1 MKQIRLG
8 TIGTGFIVN
17 NILNGVKA
25 VEGISLE
32 AVYSRSEEKGR
43 MLAGQYGAKKVYT
56 ELEELLSDEEVNFIY
71 VASPNGLH
79 YEQAKAALLHGKNVI
94 CEKPMCPQKAQ
105 VMELIALAE
114 AGGLVLVD
122 ATPTAF
128 LPNLNIIREK
138 LPEIGRILPT
148 VSIPAAMT
156 SCWRGRS
163 PMCSVLILQAAVCR
177 ISITIMYI

>member
-43 MLAGQYGAKKVYT
+43 MLAGKYGAKKVYT

-71 VASPNGLH
+71 VASPTVCITNRRK
-79 YEQAKAALLHGKNVI
+79 QRFCMGK
-94 CEKPMCPQKAQ
+94 M
-105 VMELIALAE
+105 
-114 AGGLVLVD
+114 
-122 ATPTAF
+122 
-128 LPNLNIIREK
+128 
-138 LPEIGRILPT
+138 
-148 VSIPAAMT
+148 
-156 SCWRGRS
+156 
-163 PMCSVLILQAAVCR
+163 
-177 ISITIMYI
+177 